1 MISVRL
7 LIVIYQFQF
16 CFSEMDAV
24 AYIGVISRTAVLACG
39 FFGNTLMILGKLFT
53 IVLCNMNDVGFSVT
67 ILDRNRNNLKGILLR
82 WDKLSISSMYLLN
95 LSISGLLFSL
105 TMPIWILQIISGQV
119 RNAERYSKV
128 ISIIFDRFSS
138 KTIIKYWSLGSFFCR
153 SGSFI
158 ALLNLNSSTLFL
170 VMMSIDRFL
179 ALTRPM
185 QSYHFRTR
193 KMVNYLS
200 KMDQDLLRFC

>member
-1 MISVRL
+1 
-7 LIVIYQFQF
+7 
-16 CFSEMDAV
+16 
-24 AYIGVISRTAVLACG
+24 
-39 FFGNTLMILGKLFT
+39 
-53 IVLCNMNDVGFSVT
+53 
-67 ILDRNRNNLKGILLR
+67 
-82 WDKLSISSMYLLN
+82 MYLLN

-119 RNAERYSKV
+119 WKLIRSPEAIRRSR
-128 ISIIFDRFSS
+128 ISYHMVHIYRCFNKI
-138 KTIIKYWSLGSFFCR
+138 TIKYWSLGSFFCR

-170 VMMSIDRFL
+170 VMMAIDRFL

-193 KMVNYLS
+193 KMVKAPKSLNFSYLS
-200 KMDQDLLRFC
+200 KGFEVPVRTFPDSGVQSLDCGFRRNWPTEVTLWFKAFLCCLLCWALSFATSSVAVPYRELGSYDYFVSKNGNG

>member
-67 ILDRNRNNLKGILLR
+67 ILDRNWNNLKGILLR

-138 KTIIKYWSLGSFFCR
+138 KIIIKYWSLGSFFCR

>member
-1 MISVRL
+1 
-7 LIVIYQFQF
+7 
-16 CFSEMDAV
+16 
-24 AYIGVISRTAVLACG
+24 
-39 FFGNTLMILGKLFT
+39 
-53 IVLCNMNDVGFSVT
+53 
-67 ILDRNRNNLKGILLR
+67 
-82 WDKLSISSMYLLN
+82 MYLLN

-119 RNAERYSKV
+119 WKLIRSPEAIRRSR
-128 ISIIFDRFSS
+128 ISYDIDQMIHIYRCFN
-138 KTIIKYWSLGSFFCR
+138 KITIKYWSLGSFFCR

-200 KMDQDLLRFC
+200 KMCQNLLSFC

>member
-1 MISVRL
+1 
-7 LIVIYQFQF
+7 
-16 CFSEMDAV
+16 
-24 AYIGVISRTAVLACG
+24 
-39 FFGNTLMILGKLFT
+39 
-53 IVLCNMNDVGFSVT
+53 MNIT
-67 ILDRNRNNLKGILLR
+67 KGILLR

-119 RNAERYSKV
+119 IYELWLTQV
-128 ISIIFDRFSS
+128 IFGHQNIIYRFST
-138 KTIIKYWSLGSFFCR
+138 KKIIKYWSLGSFFCR

-170 VMMSIDRFL
+170 VMMAIDRFL

-193 KMVNYLS
+193 KMVKIKEPRDGWTLS
-200 KMDQDLLRFC
+200 EIWGQSSIGLSDSNKQ

>member
-1 MISVRL
+1 M
-7 LIVIYQFQF
+7 IYQFQF

-67 ILDRNRNNLKGILLR
+67 ILDRNWNNFKGILLR

-128 ISIIFDRFSS
+128 IAIILIDFQVKQSLSIGPLAHFS
-138 KTIIKYWSLGSFFCR
+138 
-153 SGSFI
+153 
-158 ALLNLNSSTLFL
+158 
-170 VMMSIDRFL
+170 VD
-179 ALTRPM
+179 PV
-185 QSYHFRTR
+185 H
-193 KMVNYLS
+193 
-200 KMDQDLLRFC
+200 LLRFSILTRRLYSW

>member
-1 MISVRL
+1 MGQ
-7 LIVIYQFQF
+7 IVHKFNVFIKSFYFRPF
-16 CFSEMDAV
+16 VFADNANLDSSNN
-24 AYIGVISRTAVLACG
+24 IGSGKKCG
-39 FFGNTLMILGKLFT
+39 K
-53 IVLCNMNDVGFSVT
+53 V
-67 ILDRNRNNLKGILLR
+67 LKGHF
-82 WDKLSISSMYLLN
+82 Y
-95 LSISGLLFSL
+95 
-105 TMPIWILQIISGQV
+105 
-119 RNAERYSKV
+119 
-128 ISIIFDRFSS
+128 RFSS
-138 KTIIKYWSLGSFFCR
+138 KITIKYWSLGSFFCR

-200 KMDQDLLRFC
+200 KMCQNLLSFCSGIFVLSSLLGSEFFNKFCCSSLP

>member
-1 MISVRL
+1 ML
-7 LIVIYQFQF
+7 GFQQGSAGRSSSPP
-16 CFSEMDAV
+16 SEAW
-24 AYIGVISRTAVLACG
+24 
-39 FFGNTLMILGKLFT
+39 
-53 IVLCNMNDVGFSVT
+53 FSVT
-67 ILDRNRNNLKGILLR
+67 RDRKMNNFKGILLR

-119 RNAERYSKV
+119 RYWERYVKV
-128 ISIIFDRFSS
+128 IPIIFDRFSS
-138 KTIIKYWSLGSFFCR
+138 KITIKYWSLGSFFCR

-200 KMDQDLLRFC
+200 KIDQDLLSFC

>member
-67 ILDRNRNNLKGILLR
+67 ILDRNWNNFKGILLR

-138 KTIIKYWSLGSFFCR
+138 KIIIKYWSLGSFFCR

-200 KMDQDLLRFC
+200 KWTRTY

>member
-1 MISVRL
+1 
-7 LIVIYQFQF
+7 
-16 CFSEMDAV
+16 
-24 AYIGVISRTAVLACG
+24 
-39 FFGNTLMILGKLFT
+39 
-53 IVLCNMNDVGFSVT
+53 MNIT
-67 ILDRNRNNLKGILLR
+67 KGILLR

-119 RNAERYSKV
+119 IFELWLTKV
-128 ISIIFDRFSS
+128 IFGHQNIIYRFST
-138 KTIIKYWSLGSFFCR
+138 KKIIKYWSLGSFFCR

-170 VMMSIDRFL
+170 VMMAIDRFL

-193 KMVNYLS
+193 KMVKINGLQRRTALNQTLGPA
-200 KMDQDLLRFC
+200 KDRAVGLLRTLKLFKAFLCCLLCWALSFATSSVAVPYRELGSYEYFVSKKNEYVTHSNLLHL

>member
-1 MISVRL
+1 MGQ
-7 LIVIYQFQF
+7 IVHKFNVFIKSFYFRPF
-16 CFSEMDAV
+16 VFADNANLDSSNN
-24 AYIGVISRTAVLACG
+24 IGSGKKCG
-39 FFGNTLMILGKLFT
+39 KVF
-53 IVLCNMNDVGFSVT
+53 
-67 ILDRNRNNLKGILLR
+67 KGHF
-82 WDKLSISSMYLLN
+82 DH
-95 LSISGLLFSL
+95 
-105 TMPIWILQIISGQV
+105 
-119 RNAERYSKV
+119 
-128 ISIIFDRFSS
+128 FDRFSS

-200 KMDQDLLRFC
+200 KMDQDLQRFC